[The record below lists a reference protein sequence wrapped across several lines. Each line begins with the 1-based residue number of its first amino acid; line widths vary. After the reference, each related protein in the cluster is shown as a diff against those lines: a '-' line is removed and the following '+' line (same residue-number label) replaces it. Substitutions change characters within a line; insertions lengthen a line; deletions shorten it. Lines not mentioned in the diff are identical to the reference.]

1 MRKHHRVGVLVAS
14 LLIAAGLVACGSSG
28 GGNTSTSAPPA
39 NTSAVSGELQNL
51 YRAAKAANQTKV
63 VVYGPAVA
71 NMTALF
77 DAFSKQFPGISVEG
91 VPVFGPSL
99 TQRINQEFA
108 SGKHVADMLFD
119 GDLDVITYSGEHKLT
134 SYMPSTAKGLSSQ
147 YIGPDNTF
155 LGALAGPFAIAYNT
169 NEISKADA
177 PTSWRD
183 LLEPRFKDKLVM
195 EDPSHPGATSD
206 VLMNLLYSGV
216 FSKADITKLKNQ
228 HVALEAT
235 MSQAG
240 TDTASGKYSVL
251 AVEGLSFYQ
260 ALKSKGAPLAYVFPL
275 TSDNYLTAN
284 YVSIIKGAPHPDAA
298 KLFESWVFTPAAQA
312 LLAKEGSYS
321 TMPGAPA
328 PSGYPQLSQ
337 IKQLHSV
344 PLPKVGPEF
353 NSSLKYFSQVFGGQ

>member
-1 MRKHHRVGVLVAS
+1 MRKHPRVGVLVVS
-14 LLIAAGLVACGSSG
+14 LLTAAGLVACGSSG
-28 GGNTSTSAPPA
+28 GGNTSAGAPQSA
-39 NTSAVSGELQNL
+39 TSAVPRDLQNL
-51 YRAAKAANQTKV
+51 YQAAKAAKQTKV

-71 NMTALF
+71 NMSELF

-99 TQRINQEFA
+99 TQRLNQEFA

-119 GDLDVITYSGEHKLT
+119 GDLDSIEYGGEHKLI
-134 SYMPSTAKGLSSQ
+134 SYRPSTAKGLPSQ
-147 YIGPDNTF
+147 YVGPDNTF

-169 NEISKADA
+169 DKISKADA

-183 LLEPRFKDKLVM
+183 LLDPRFKGKMVM
-195 EDPSHPGATSD
+195 EDPSHAGATSD
-206 VLMNLLYSGV
+206 VLMNLLDSGV
-216 FSKADITKLKNQ
+216 FSKADITKLKDQ
-228 HVALEAT
+228 DIALEST

-312 LLAKEGSYS
+312 LLADQGSYS

-337 IKQLHSV
+337 IKQLKPV
-344 PLPKVGPEF
+344 PLAKVGPEF
-353 NSSLKYFSQVFGGQ
+353 NSALKYFSQVFGGQ